1 MAPFF
6 KRANAAASLQAD
18 IASLLKRRAVLE
30 KQHDEAQNS
39 AAAKMRAARD
49 LLLADGADPV
59 AIETAENAIRDAEI
73 AVRTRADALVEIG
86 RQIAEVEGKAAKLAE
101 DRQRKQTADEIGA
114 MSAEIGPAGT
124 AAIDALNTLAEVAGR
139 AGTVTADATGVKLAC
154 ERFAADLPAALELV
168 ESLLTSHAQ
177 AVLTGHAP
185 ATLRQPEAAPTPK
198 VAPPAPTV
206 RVFTT
211 KPIKWRDPSN
221 PVFVLNRPAFSQCDL
236 EPRLAEAALTL
247 KAAIPITDPQVAV
260 LARHYAKDQY
270 APLSQCVSLD
280 GHDDDDA
287 ANEQQPIYQDEIVRH
302 SAFARP

>member
-185 ATLRQPEAAPTPK
+185 ATLRQPEAAPTQRSHRPRQ
-198 VAPPAPTV
+198 PCGCS
-206 RVFTT
+206 R
-211 KPIKWRDPSN
+211 RSRSN
-221 PVFVLNRPAFSQCDL
+221 GETRAIRCSCSTGRPFRSVILNRVSL
-236 EPRLAEAALTL
+236 R
-247 KAAIPITDPQVAV
+247 
-260 LARHYAKDQY
+260 
-270 APLSQCVSLD
+270 PLSPSKRQSRSPTRRWLFWR
-280 GHDDDDA
+280 GTTPRTNTH
-287 ANEQQPIYQDEIVRH
+287 P
-302 SAFARP
+302 